1 MEFET
6 CYALIGE
13 LEIRQGG
20 GSRTIRGRF
29 PYGTLATVADRGRTR
44 KETISS
50 RAFSFAIDNEVDR
63 LGVPIRIDLLT
74 GHDFGKPLASRQA
87 GTLAIQDADDAVT
100 FQATLPAVEESASW
114 VEDTVK
120 AINAGQMVGL
130 SPGFRVPPRGVVPN
144 AESLRPE
151 PGNPSV
157 MIRQIN
163 DAVLREMSVVTSG
176 AYLDA
181 LVEIRSAANV
191 VLFLPEAATLW
202 L

>member
-1 MEFET
+1 MEIET
-6 CYALIGE
+6 CYALLGE
-13 LEIRQGG
+13 LEIRLGG
-20 GSRTIRGRF
+20 GSRTLVGRF
-29 PYGTLATVADRGRTR
+29 PYGATATLSDRGRTR
-44 KETISS
+44 KEVISS

-63 LGVPIRIDLLT
+63 YGTPIRIDLLT

-100 FQATLPAVEESASW
+100 FQATLPAIDESASW

-120 AINAGQMVGL
+120 AINAGQMIGL
-130 SPGFRVPPRGVVPN
+130 SPGFRVPPKGVVPN
-144 AESLRPE
+144 AESLTPE

-157 MIRQIN
+157 MIRNIN

-176 AYLDA
+176 AYTA
-181 LVEIRSAANV
+181 AAVEMRSANAV
-191 VLFLPEAATLW
+191 IFLPEASTLW

>member
-6 CYALIGE
+6 CYALLGE

-20 GSRTIRGRF
+20 GSRLLVGRF
-29 PYGTLATVADRGRTR
+29 PYGATATLSDRGRTR
-44 KETISS
+44 KEVISS
-50 RAFSFAIDNEVDR
+50 RAFGFSIDNEVDR
-63 LGVPIRIDLLT
+63 YGTPIRIDLLT

-100 FQATLPAVEESASW
+100 FQAQLPEIEDSASW
-114 VEDTVK
+114 VLDTVK
-120 AINAGQMVGL
+120 AINAGQMIGL

-144 AESLRPE
+144 AESLTPE

-157 MIRQIN
+157 MIRNIN

-176 AYLDA
+176 AYLEA
-181 LVEIRSAANV
+181 LVEMRSANV
-191 VLFLPEAATLW
+191 AILMPWSIYQW

>member
-20 GSRTIRGRF
+20 GSRQLVGRF
-29 PYGTLATVADRGRTR
+29 PYNGMATVADRGRTR
-44 KETISS
+44 KESISS
-50 RAFSFAIDNEVDR
+50 RAFSYSIDNDVDR
-63 LGVPIRIDLLT
+63 FGVPIRIDLLA

-87 GTLAIQDADDAVT
+87 GSLAIQDADDAVT
-100 FQATLPAVEESASW
+100 FQAQLPALEDSASW

-120 AINAGQMVGL
+120 AVNAGQMVGL
-130 SPGFRVPPRGVVPN
+130 SPSFRVPPKGVVPN

-181 LVEIRSAANV
+181 LVEIRSANV

>member
-6 CYALIGE
+6 LYALLGE

-20 GSRTIRGRF
+20 GSRMIVGRF
-29 PYGTLATVADRGRTR
+29 PYGQLATIADRGRTR
-44 KETISS
+44 KEVISS

-63 LGVPIRIDLLT
+63 VGAPIRLDILS

-100 FQATLPAVEESASW
+100 FQAQLPALEESASW

-130 SPGFRVPPRGVVPN
+130 SQDS
-144 AESLRPE
+144 ESRLK
-151 PGNPSV
+151 V
-157 MIRQIN
+157 WCQ
-163 DAVLREMSVVTSG
+163 
-176 AYLDA
+176 
-181 LVEIRSAANV
+181 
-191 VLFLPEAATLW
+191 TLNH
-202 L
+202 

>member
-1 MEFET
+1 MEIET

-20 GSRTIRGRF
+20 GSRTLVGRF
-29 PYGTLATVADRGRTR
+29 PYGGLAVIADRGRTR

-50 RAFSFAIDNEVDR
+50 RAFSFAIDNDVDR
-63 LGVPIRIDLLT
+63 FGTPIRIDLLT

-100 FQATLPAVEESASW
+100 FQAQLPALEESASW

-120 AINAGQMVGL
+120 AVNAGQMVGL
-130 SPGFRVPPRGVVPN
+130 SPGFRVPPKGVVPN

-176 AYLDA
+176 AYLEA
-181 LVEIRSAANV
+181 LVEIRSANV
-191 VLFLPEAATLW
+191 VMFLPEAATLW

>member
-20 GSRTIRGRF
+20 GSRIIRGRF
-29 PYGTLATVADRGRTR
+29 PYGSTATLADRGRTR
-44 KETISS
+44 KEVINS
-50 RAFSFAIDNEVDR
+50 RAFSFAIDNTVDR
-63 LGVPIRIDLLT
+63 VGAPLRIDLLT

-100 FQATLPAVEESASW
+100 FQAQLPALEESASW
-114 VEDTVK
+114 VEDTVR
-120 AINAGQMVGL
+120 AIQAGQMVGL

-157 MIRQIN
+157 MIRNIN

-181 LVEIRSAANV
+181 LVEIRSAA
-191 VLFLPEAATLW
+191 VLFLPEARTLW

>member
-1 MEFET
+1 MEIET

-20 GSRTIRGRF
+20 GSRQLVGRF
-29 PYGTLATVADRGRTR
+29 PYNGTATVSDRGRTR
-44 KETISS
+44 KESISS
-50 RAFSFAIDNEVDR
+50 RAFSFAIDNTVDR
-63 LGVPIRIDLLT
+63 VGAPLKIDLLT

-100 FQATLPAVEESASW
+100 FQAQLPALEESASW

-130 SPGFRVPPRGVVPN
+130 SPGFRVPPKGVIPN
-144 AESLRPE
+144 AEILRPE

-181 LVEIRSAANV
+181 LVEMRSANV

>member
-6 CYALIGE
+6 CYALVGE
-13 LEIRQGG
+13 LELRQGG
-20 GSRTIRGRF
+20 GSRQLVGRF
-29 PYGTLATVADRGRTR
+29 PYGGLAVISDRGRTR
-44 KETISS
+44 KETINS

-63 LGVPIRIDLLT
+63 FGVPIRIDLLT

-100 FQATLPAVEESASW
+100 FQATLPEIEESASW
-114 VEDTVK
+114 VLDTVK
-120 AINAGQMVGL
+120 AVNAGQMIGL
-130 SPGFRVPPRGVVPN
+130 SPGFRVPPKGVVPG
-144 AESLRPE
+144 AESLTPE

-157 MIRQIN
+157 MIRNIN

-176 AYLDA
+176 AYLEA
-181 LVEIRSAANV
+181 LVEMRSANAV
-191 VLFLPEAATLW
+191 IFLPEARFLW

>member
-1 MEFET
+1 MDFET

-20 GSRTIRGRF
+20 GSRIIRGRF
-29 PYGTLATVADRGRTR
+29 PYGTLATVSDRGRTR

-50 RAFSFAIDNEVDR
+50 RAFAFAIDNTVDR
-63 LGVPIRIDLLT
+63 VGAPIRIDLLT

-100 FQATLPAVEESASW
+100 FQATLPAIEESASW
-114 VEDTVK
+114 VEDTVR
-120 AINAGQMVGL
+120 AIQAGQMVGL

-144 AESLRPE
+144 AETLRPE
-151 PGNPSV
+151 PGNPGV
-157 MIRQIN
+157 QIRQIN

-181 LVEIRSAANV
+181 LVEIRSANV
-191 VLFLPEAATLW
+191 VMFLPEAATLW

>member
-1 MEFET
+1 MEIET
-6 CYALIGE
+6 CYALLGE

-20 GSRTIRGRF
+20 GSRIIRGRF

-44 KETISS
+44 KETINS
-50 RAFSFAIDNEVDR
+50 RAFRFAIDNEVDR
-63 LGVPIRIDLLT
+63 VGAPLRIDLLA

-100 FQATLPAVEESASW
+100 FQAQLPALEESASW

-120 AINAGQMVGL
+120 AIQAGQMVGL
-130 SPGFRVPPRGVVPN
+130 SPGFRVPPKGVIPN
-144 AESLRPE
+144 AEILRPE

-181 LVEIRSAANV
+181 LVEIRSAA

>member
-6 CYALIGE
+6 LYALLGE

-20 GSRTIRGRF
+20 GSRMIVGRF
-29 PYGTLATVADRGRTR
+29 PYGQLATIADRGRTR
-44 KETISS
+44 KEVISS

-63 LGVPIRIDLLT
+63 VGAPIRLDLLT

-100 FQATLPAVEESASW
+100 FQAQLPALEESASW
-114 VEDTVK
+114 VEDTVR
-120 AINAGQMVGL
+120 AIHAGQMVGL
-130 SPGFRVPPRGVVPN
+130 SPGFRVPPKGVVPG
-144 AESLRPE
+144 AESLTPE
-151 PGNPSV
+151 PGNPRV
-157 MIRQIN
+157 MIRNIN

-176 AYLDA
+176 AYTA
-181 LVEIRSAANV
+181 AAVEMRSANV
-191 VLFLPEAATLW
+191 VMFLPEATTLW

>member
-1 MEFET
+1 M
-6 CYALIGE
+6 
-13 LEIRQGG
+13 
-20 GSRTIRGRF
+20 GRF
-29 PYGTLATVADRGRTR
+29 PYNGLATISDRGRTR
-44 KETISS
+44 KESISS
-50 RAFSFAIDNEVDR
+50 RAFAFSIDNEVDR
-63 LGVPIRIDLLT
+63 FGVPIRIDLLT

-100 FQATLPAVEESASW
+100 FQAQLPALEESASW

-120 AINAGQMVGL
+120 AVNAGQMVGL
-130 SPGFRVPPRGVVPN
+130 SPGFRVPPKGVVPN

-176 AYLDA
+176 AYIDA
-181 LVEIRSAANV
+181 LVELRSAN
-191 VLFLPEAATLW
+191 AAILMPWSVFQW

>member
-1 MEFET
+1 MDFET

-20 GSRTIRGRF
+20 GSRTLVGRF
-29 PYGTLATVADRGRTR
+29 PYNGLATISDGGRTR
-44 KETISS
+44 KESISS

-63 LGVPIRIDLLT
+63 FGTPIRIDQLS
-74 GHDFGKPLASRQA
+74 GHDFGKPLASRQS

-100 FQATLPAVEESASW
+100 FQAQLPAVEESASW
-114 VEDTVK
+114 VEDTVL
-120 AINAGQMVGL
+120 AVRAGQMIGQ
-130 SPGFRVPPRGVVPN
+130 SPGFRVPPKGVVPN

-163 DAVLREMSVVTSG
+163 DAVLREMSIVTSG
-176 AYLDA
+176 AYIDA
-181 LVEIRSAANV
+181 AVELRSANV
-191 VLFLPEAATLW
+191 IMFLPEASMLW

>member
-1 MEFET
+1 MEIET
-6 CYALIGE
+6 CFALIGE

-20 GSRTIRGRF
+20 GSRTLVGRF
-29 PYGTLATVADRGRTR
+29 PYGGLATIADRGRTR
-44 KETISS
+44 KESINS
-50 RAFSFAIDNEVDR
+50 RAFAFAIDNEVDR
-63 LGVPIRIDLLT
+63 FGVPIRIDLLT

-87 GTLAIQDADDAVT
+87 GSLAIQDADDAVT
-100 FQATLPAVEESASW
+100 FQAQLPALEESASW

-120 AINAGQMVGL
+120 AVNAGQMIGL
-130 SPGFRVPPRGVVPN
+130 SPGFRVPPKGVVPN
-144 AESLRPE
+144 AETLRPE

-176 AYLDA
+176 AYIDA
-181 LVEIRSAANV
+181 LVEIRSANV
-191 VLFLPEAATLW
+191 VMFLPEARTLW

>member
-1 MEFET
+1 MEIET
-6 CYALIGE
+6 CYALLGE

-20 GSRTIRGRF
+20 GSRIIRGRF

-44 KETISS
+44 KETIAS

-63 LGVPIRIDLLT
+63 VGAPLRIDLLA

-100 FQATLPAVEESASW
+100 FQAQLPALEESASW

-120 AINAGQMVGL
+120 AIQAGQMVGL
-130 SPGFRVPPRGVVPN
+130 SPGFRVPPKGVIPN
-144 AESLRPE
+144 AEILRPE

-181 LVEIRSAANV
+181 LVEIRSAA

>member
-20 GSRTIRGRF
+20 GSRMLVGRF
-29 PYGTLATVADRGRTR
+29 PYNGLATVADRGRTR
-44 KETISS
+44 KESISS
-50 RAFSFAIDNEVDR
+50 RAFSFAIDNDVDR
-63 LGVPIRIDLLT
+63 FGVPIRIDLLT

-100 FQATLPAVEESASW
+100 FQAQLPALEESASW

-120 AINAGQMVGL
+120 AVNAGQMVGL
-130 SPGFRVPPRGVVPN
+130 SPGFRVPPKGVVPN

-181 LVEIRSAANV
+181 LVEIRSANV
-191 VLFLPEAATLW
+191 VMFLPEAATLW